1 MADDASLWFD
11 LSPHHFPAFFHSA
24 YHPHSPV
31 LWHLYHPPIEVLSSV
46 ISALCRH
53 PYKAVTSPTAAPSPC
68 VDSRHPSASTSSWT
82 TFSSTLISHLSRSFR
97 CTYYISIMVTS
108 PPEPLSS
115 GCTWLQRRV
124 RLLRRPT
131 FWRDAA
137 TPASLPGRTHNI
149 STIASPACSSTS
161 LTKTPLPNRIMIL
174 PLAYSWQPQQQLTL
188 PARYPSALPILS
200 RFSCSSV

>member
-1 MADDASLWFD
+1 MPPLSSQKTPERWRSCRCSCHQSKFAPP
-11 LSPHHFPAFFHSA
+11 LSPSLPSIRLCHCHLAPAVSSI
-24 YHPHSPV
+24 SP
-31 LWHLYHPPIEVLSSV
+31 LPIPPIQFYATTFLS
-46 ISALCRH
+46 L
-53 PYKAVTSPTAAPSPC
+53 TSHRFCPTSAPSPC

-82 TFSSTLISHLSRSFR
+82 TFSSTLISHLSRPFR
-97 CTYYISIMVTS
+97 CTDYVSVLVTS

-115 GCTWLQRRV
+115 GWTWLQRRF

-161 LTKTPLPNRIMIL
+161 LTKTPLPNRIMIP
-174 PLAYSWQPQQQLTL
+174 PLAY
-188 PARYPSALPILS
+188 
-200 RFSCSSV
+200 